1 MGSTFYTELRTSA
14 YVVQVQRDA
23 FYGLA
28 KGVTAPNLACC
39 PRWIY
44 LLPNADVVSSSGN
57 AARVDDVLSVAP
69 VLPSV
74 VRVGRGTSGA

>member
-14 YVVQVQRDA
+14 YVVEVQRDA

-28 KGVTAPNLACC
+28 KGVTAPNLAARSV
-39 PRWIY
+39 PSIS
-44 LLPNADVVSSSGN
+44 DV
-57 AARVDDVLSVAP
+57 VAP